1 MAVLISLAVLPAQS
15 RRQPDDINNTRQ
27 ISFTLT
33 ERTRLTMTLGL
44 PRKVK
49 PGVWQQ

>member
-33 ERTRLTMTLGL
+33 ERTRSSYVPSL
-44 PRKVK
+44 PS
-49 PGVWQQ
+49 PFSS